1 MKKSIIAVASLL
13 VVGVLFLA
21 GCQSKGEFIII
32 IPKRKW

>member
-21 GCQSKGEFIII
+21 GCQSKGDGKQTR
-32 IPKRKW
+32 KRFCV